1 MNDNKF
7 KHLEFIQNTINRMSS
22 NSFVIKGWIIT
33 LITAIFVLS
42 DNESNKN
49 FLFISLITIPTF
61 WYINSFF
68 LQQERKYRK
77 LYDEV
82 RVLEND
88 KIDFSM
94 NTKHINGGKYSL
106 ISSMFSR
113 SIWPLYLFIFIINI
127 VTVYL
132 IL

>member
-1 MNDNKF
+1 MNDTKF
-7 KHLEFIQNTINRMSS
+7 KHLEFIHNTINRMSS
-22 NSFVIKGWIIT
+22 NSFIIKGWIIT
-33 LITAIFVLS
+33 LITAIFVLA

-49 FLFISLITIPTF
+49 FLLISLVTIPTF

-82 RVLEND
+82 RVLENSE
-88 KIDFSM
+88 IDFSM
-94 NTKHINGGKYSL
+94 NTNHIKSGKYSL

-127 VTVYL
+127 VMVCL